1 VVEGLDVTQSTGRKR
16 AKTDPSD
23 PAAATNQQQGNTLR
37 SDGHRNRSTC
47 AATDQGYKEQGVN
60 GATRGQRGRLAAVPD
75 LTPDLPPEQV
85 SGSAHHSGDTGD
97 TGDTV
102 AGQGSA
108 DAKVI
113 NDLMADVASG
123 DHDAF
128 AALYDQ
134 TCTKVFGL
142 VRRVVR
148 DSSQAEEVTQEVY
161 LQAWRQ
167 SARFDRQAGTALSW
181 LLTLAHRRAV
191 DRVRSAQASTTRE
204 QRAAERD
211 VDRPHDEVSEAVE
224 QRLDAEQVRRCLEG
238 LTTLQ
243 RESVTLAYY
252 QGFTYAEVGTNLG
265 VPLGTIKTRMRDGL
279 IRLRDCLGVAM

>member
-1 VVEGLDVTQSTGRKR
+1 MCSVYRAEADQDRPIRPTVSNESPARKSLSASDDLLIAAPLLVR
-16 AKTDPSD
+16 A
-23 PAAATNQQQGNTLR
+23 LR
-37 SDGHRNRSTC
+37 PIRD
-47 AATDQGYKEQGVN
+47 ADQGCKEQGVN
-60 GATRGQRGRLAAVPD
+60 GASRGSRGRLAAVPD
-75 LTPDLPPEQV
+75 LPPGQVPASARDVGEAAADLVP
-85 SGSAHHSGDTGD
+85 S
-97 TGDTV
+97 
-102 AGQGSA
+102 

-128 AALYDQ
+128 ASLYDQ

-142 VRRVVR
+142 VRRVLR

-167 SARFDRQAGTALSW
+167 SARFDRQAGTALAW

-191 DRVRSAQASTTRE
+191 DRVRSAQASSSRE

-211 VDRPHDEVSEAVE
+211 IQRPHDEVSEAVE

-279 IRLRDCLGVAM
+279 IRLRDCLGVSM